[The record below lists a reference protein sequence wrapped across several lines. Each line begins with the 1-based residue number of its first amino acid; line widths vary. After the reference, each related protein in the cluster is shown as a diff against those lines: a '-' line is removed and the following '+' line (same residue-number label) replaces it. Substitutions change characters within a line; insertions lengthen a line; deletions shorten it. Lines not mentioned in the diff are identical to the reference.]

1 MNEVKAIMFH
11 GLELNG
17 KMKQCQ
23 DDDERMLFMHVRHQY
38 ANRVLRSPADFTKI
52 LADLRQRID
61 AINEK
66 RTGVGPYL
74 CLDAFAPTDITFGW
88 IRIHHATDKAQA
100 RLSICRTEGDIVVS
114 E

>member
-1 MNEVKAIMFH
+1 MNEVKAMMFH

-23 DDDERMLFMHVRHQY
+23 NDDERMLFMHVRQQY
-38 ANRVLRSPADFTKI
+38 ANRVLRTPADFRKI
-52 LADLRQRID
+52 VADIQQRIN

-74 CLDAFAPTDITFGW
+74 CLDSFPPTDITFGW
-88 IRIHHATDKAQA
+88 LRIHHAADKAQA
-100 RLSICRTEGDIVVS
+100 RISICRTEGDIVLP

>member
-1 MNEVKAIMFH
+1 MNEVKAMMFH

-23 DDDERMLFMHVRHQY
+23 DDDERMLFMHIRHQY

-52 LADLRQRID
+52 LTDLRRRID
-61 AINEK
+61 TINAK
-66 RTGVGPYL
+66 RTGIGPYL
-74 CLDAFAPTDITFGW
+74 CLDAFQPTDITFGW
-88 IRIHHATDKAQA
+88 IRIHHAADKAQA
-100 RLSICRTEGDIVVS
+100 RISMCRTEGDIILS